1 MENSNGRGR
10 SFLEGAHT
18 GVRDDEETPHLGE
31 FHTQQQDLPEGFHLS
46 SVLDKNQALR
56 PANGTSESDR
66 SRQTMTGVARNLN
79 GQSEGTFED
88 RMWTSGV
95 GRTRS

>member
-18 GVRDDEETPHLGE
+18 GVRDDEDAVHPGE
-31 FHTQQQDLPEGFHLS
+31 FHTQQQDLPEGFHTS

-56 PANGTSESDR
+56 PANGTSEADR
-66 SRQTMTGVARNLN
+66 SRQTMTGMARNLN
-79 GQSEGTFED
+79 GQSESTFDD

>member
-1 MENSNGRGR
+1 MENSNGRGQ
-10 SFLEGAHT
+10 SFFEGAQT
-18 GVRDDEETPHLGE
+18 GVRQDNPVEQGE
-31 FHTQQQDLPEGFHLS
+31 FHTEQQDLPEGFHLS

-56 PANGTSESDR
+56 PANGTSALDR
-66 SRQTMTGVARNLN
+66 SRQTMTGQARNLN
-79 GQSEGTFED
+79 GQSESTFDD